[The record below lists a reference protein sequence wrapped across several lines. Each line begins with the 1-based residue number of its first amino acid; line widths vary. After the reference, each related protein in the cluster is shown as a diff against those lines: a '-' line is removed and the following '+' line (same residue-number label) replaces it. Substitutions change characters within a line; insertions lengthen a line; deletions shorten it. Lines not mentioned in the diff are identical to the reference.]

1 MIIHRQ
7 ALARVSSA
15 SATPSALKSDALHF
29 LRHLPNRSRCDSA
42 LHTSI
47 CQHSLQHSIC
57 QHLGTNPQRKSL
69 CLVSHTLQTPLLPP
83 GGVRHHFW
91 PQVRWYSI
99 AHAVNQRLRRQHSRS
114 SLRHSD
120 CLHLS
125 MMVYRQAPAP
135 SFCLT
140 STPPDPEIGA
150 SSFLA
155 ATSAGATSP
164 TLSMSRHQHHGAL
177 CDTVIACIHSMVLKR
192 QAAAGCLRCF
202 KRPICPRNRCAT
214 ISAHNVRRYSIA
226 HAVIQRQRHQHPRC
240 SLRHSVCLHPQ
251 HNAAAQSCCFASPK
265 LHAPHLPPK
274 LVRHDFCAVRPSI
287 QHCSSGNSAAAAPA
301 FTQLSA
307 TQRLPASKHDAAPSS
322 SC

>member
-1 MIIHRQ
+1 MLSVPYVTNTP
-7 ALARVSSA
+7 LAPGWGAPPFLAA
-15 SATPSALKSDALHF
+15 SALVQHRSCCQSAAAAPALTQLSATQRLPAFEHDGVSPSSCAK
-29 LRHLPNRSRCDSA
+29 
-42 LHTSI
+42 
-47 CQHSLQHSIC
+47 
-57 QHLGTNPQRKSL
+57 
-69 CLVSHTLQTPLLPP
+69 LLPSVP
-83 GGVRHHFW
+83 YV
-91 PQVRWYSI
+91 
-99 AHAVNQRLRRQHSRS
+99 
-114 SLRHSD
+114 
-120 CLHLS
+120 
-125 MMVYRQAPAP
+125 
-135 SFCLT
+135 T